1 MSKDPAQNTQKIE
14 NEHADEELEVSG
26 SEVDSASD
34 SQNSGNAIGAGG
46 MGAQPKQIPRV
57 NQRNETLES
66 NKPVDIQGAYK
77 ASDYTSLAVSNEVK
91 ELFKYI
97 SR

>member
-1 MSKDPAQNTQKIE
+1 
-14 NEHADEELEVSG
+14 VSG
-26 SEVDSASD
+26 SEVDSASE
-34 SQNSGNAIGAGG
+34 SQNSASHADPGP
-46 MGAQPKQIPRV
+46 QPKAQAANRP

-91 ELFKYI
+91 
-97 SR
+97 